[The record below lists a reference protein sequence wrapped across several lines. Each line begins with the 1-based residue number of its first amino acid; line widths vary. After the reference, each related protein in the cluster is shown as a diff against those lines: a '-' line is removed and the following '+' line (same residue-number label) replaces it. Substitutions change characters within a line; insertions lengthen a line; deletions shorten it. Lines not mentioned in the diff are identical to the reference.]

1 MIHLVSSGD
10 AGDDGF
16 LAAEVSVESHGGDV
30 SGLGNLFHGHTV
42 KTIPGRD
49 ASLMA
54 RQVASFLRSRR
65 CNEERG
71 RCPGGSVTEA

>member
-30 SGLGNLFHGHTV
+30 SGLGNLFHGHAV
-42 KTIPGRD
+42 KTVPGKQ
-49 ASLMA
+49 
-54 RQVASFLRSRR
+54 RQGCFSNSATSGEFLAIATKRL
-65 CNEERG
+65 G
-71 RCPGGSVTEA
+71 A